1 MSDNTFDRRGMLR
14 AGAIGVGVLAAASA
28 VTTAR
33 PARAQAGGPS
43 TWDAIKSRGELRIG
57 VTPSEPWFAKDQRSG
72 EWSGLGYKTGVAMAT
87 ELGVKPV
94 PVETTW
100 GNAVAGLQADQFDIM
115 FVLDAT
121 PQRAMAI
128 DFPVQPMLYYALGVL
143 VRDGLTVKKWEDLN
157 KPEIR
162 IGVTIGTSGDRD
174 MTAIMTKAKLE
185 RFPNTDETTAAFQAG
200 RVDAIS
206 FFHPALVMQQARIKK
221 GTVILP
227 EPFNPYATSVGV
239 RRQPDKTWRDWV
251 GLTLNH
257 YYNTGR
263 TQKLYEEHLT
273 ARGIDPKQAPAVM
286 RELWAK
292 S

>member
-1 MSDNTFDRRGMLR
+1 MDKSNFNRRQALK
-14 AGAIGVGVLAAASA
+14 AGALGAGILVAA
-28 VTTAR
+28 TTIAATQ
-33 PARAQAGGPS
+33 PARAQAAGSS
-43 TWDAIKSRGELRIG
+43 TWDQIKSRGELRIG

-72 EWSGLGYKTGVAMAT
+72 EWSGLGWMTGVAMAR
-87 ELGVKPV
+87 ELNVKPV
-94 PVETTW
+94 AVETTW
-100 GNAVAGLQADQFDIM
+100 SNAVAGLQADQFDLM

-143 VRDGLTVKKWEDLN
+143 VRDGITVKKWEDLN

-185 RFPNTDETTAAFQAG
+185 RFPNTDETTAAFQSG

-221 GTVILP
+221 GTVVLP
-227 EPFNPYATSVGV
+227 EPFSPYATSVGV
-239 RRQPDKTWRDWV
+239 RRQADKTWRDWV

-257 YYNTGR
+257 YYTTGQ
-263 TQKLYEEHLT
+263 TQKLYEEHLK
-273 ARGIDPKQAPAVM
+273 ARGIDPSKAPAVN
-286 RELWAK
+286 RELWGK